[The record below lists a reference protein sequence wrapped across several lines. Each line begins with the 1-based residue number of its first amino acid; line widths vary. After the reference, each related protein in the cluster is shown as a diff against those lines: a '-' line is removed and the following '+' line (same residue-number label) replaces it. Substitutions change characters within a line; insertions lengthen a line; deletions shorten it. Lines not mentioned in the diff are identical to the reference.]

1 MSQIP
6 PKRYRQ
12 YLQPGSSSQ
21 VPRQTRKYVSKR
33 TTLTT
38 ATTKNTPANLNSLPT
53 DSTCGNITQDH
64 SDNSRQNSS
73 SLAEIPAG
81 ANASA
86 IASSV
91 EEEISQAAS
100 ERDVHC
106 DEDARS
112 FSGSELNFASQLSSD
127 SDPQE
132 TDETDSNDE
141 ESAQMHD
148 DEGTGTEAAGDDDFM
163 KYFAKLRRETLPH
176 QATTKAEAFLLVLT
190 YIVTAG
196 LTWAQVQG
204 LLTLI
209 NALFG
214 EKVVPCTTYSLRK
227 LWKSKK
233 EALRVHLYC
242 QACHKYL
249 GLSCDAKNKSTVT
262 CASCGAEK
270 RLQELMSS
278 GSFFLMFNLKQQ
290 LLELLKQVGRTL
302 HTNLQK
308 LSSGPLVPGVFSDIT
323 DGSLYRSVRKQIN
336 MAWSDITLTFNSDG
350 APVFDSSKSTIWPIQ
365 VMLNELPVLMR
376 WQNVLVSG
384 LWFSRTHPPMHLFM
398 TQFVEEVSNVGTLV
412 WSHAGRT
419 IRSAVHAVVCC
430 VDSPA
435 RAAILN
441 SKQFNGYFGCSWCLQ
456 QGEVIDG
463 TLKYSFCSDVPGR
476 THSGVLKAMVEAVQK
491 KEPVFGIKGPSTL
504 IKLRGFDLVWGLPPD
519 YMHCVLEGVTK
530 QVTEMWLSA
539 TGSTWYIG
547 RHIKLIDSRLLLIKP
562 PIIFSRSGRPL
573 SDRAFWKAAEWR
585 SWLLFY
591 SLPCVSD
598 ILPRPYLTHFALLA
612 KAVFLL
618 LKDVILEDEI
628 CAAERSLLAFVQQMA
643 KLYGQNA
650 MTFNVHQL
658 LHLTKSTRMFGPL
671 WATSTFPFEDGI
683 GRALQLVTAAKY
695 VPAQIA
701 ERCIMHQT
709 FRTVSVH
716 MDLQPSLLSAK
727 KELEHSY
734 KRCSQ
739 TCVLGQ
745 AQPVVYMP
753 DILKG
758 LFVSRFGNVP
768 QVSKY
773 FRAQVGTM
781 IIHSSEYCVP
791 SKTCSCYVKM
801 SDGMYCLVL
810 GIYAKVGVMYFHCQQ
825 LLTTPCAFDVLH
837 ILECQLPPT
846 SVNNFLYCC
855 DEVSLQCVFLSV
867 CNKSYLCELPNRL
880 EKN

>member
-1 MSQIP
+1 
-6 PKRYRQ
+6 
-12 YLQPGSSSQ
+12 
-21 VPRQTRKYVSKR
+21 
-33 TTLTT
+33 
-38 ATTKNTPANLNSLPT
+38 
-53 DSTCGNITQDH
+53 
-64 SDNSRQNSS
+64 
-73 SLAEIPAG
+73 
-81 ANASA
+81 
-86 IASSV
+86 
-91 EEEISQAAS
+91 
-100 ERDVHC
+100 
-106 DEDARS
+106 
-112 FSGSELNFASQLSSD
+112 
-127 SDPQE
+127 
-132 TDETDSNDE
+132 
-141 ESAQMHD
+141 MHD
-148 DEGTGTEAAGDDDFM
+148 DEGTGSEAAGDDDFM
-163 KYFAKLRRETLPH
+163 KYFAKLRRETLPD

-209 NALFG
+209 NVLFG
-214 EKVVPCTTYSLRK
+214 EKVLPCTTYSLRK

-233 EALRVHLYC
+233 EALRVHLYW

-249 GLSCDAKNKSTVT
+249 GLSCDAKNKYTVT

-290 LLELLKQVGRTL
+290 LLEFLKQIGRTF

-336 MAWSDITLTFNSDG
+336 MAWSDITLTYNSDG

-398 TQFVEEVSNVGTLV
+398 TQFVEEVSKVGTLV
-412 WSHAGRT
+412 WSYAGRT

-504 IKLRGFDLVWGLPPD
+504 IKLRGFDLVWGPTPD
-519 YMHCVLEGVTK
+519 YMHCVLESTK
-530 QVTEMWLSA
+530 QVTEMRLSA

-628 CAAERSLLAFVQQMA
+628 CAAEKSLLAFVQQMA

-671 WATSTFPFEDGI
+671 
-683 GRALQLVTAAKY
+683 
-695 VPAQIA
+695 
-701 ERCIMHQT
+701 
-709 FRTVSVH
+709 
-716 MDLQPSLLSAK
+716 
-727 KELEHSY
+727 
-734 KRCSQ
+734 
-739 TCVLGQ
+739 
-745 AQPVVYMP
+745 
-753 DILKG
+753 
-758 LFVSRFGNVP
+758 
-768 QVSKY
+768 
-773 FRAQVGTM
+773 
-781 IIHSSEYCVP
+781 
-791 SKTCSCYVKM
+791 
-801 SDGMYCLVL
+801 
-810 GIYAKVGVMYFHCQQ
+810 
-825 LLTTPCAFDVLH
+825 
-837 ILECQLPPT
+837 
-846 SVNNFLYCC
+846 
-855 DEVSLQCVFLSV
+855 
-867 CNKSYLCELPNRL
+867 
-880 EKN
+880 